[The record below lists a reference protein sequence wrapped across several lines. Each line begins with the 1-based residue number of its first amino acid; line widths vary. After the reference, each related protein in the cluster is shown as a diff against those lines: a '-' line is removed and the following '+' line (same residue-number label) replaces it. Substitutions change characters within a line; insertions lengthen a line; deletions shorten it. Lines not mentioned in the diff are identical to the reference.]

1 MKLRE
6 SPIISTMDWYLFT
19 STSIASIHCICKRN
33 GIRTTEQRQHHWF
46 LHCANCI
53 RIKSMPNQC
62 CWMGNID
69 SANHCIGKSW
79 VDFCCSVSVNRWIQ
93 LFFFPCVLWIYSF
106 PIWRWYWC
114 GFVFFDIY
122 SSHVWSKAE
131 VRASV
136 IHRLGLHINFVIIC
150 RNNSSHR
157 TTHNT
162 LHIIYKHF
170 IGSFNVWNLIAN
182 IGWVL
187 PLIPPLL

>member
-33 GIRTTEQRQHHWF
+33 GIRTTEQRQHHSF

-93 LFFFPCVLWIYSF
+93 LFFFHMCYESILF
-106 PIWRWYWC
+106 Q
-114 GFVFFDIY
+114 FDDDTDVDLY
-122 SSHVWSKAE
+122 SSISTVHMFGRKQKWE
-131 VRASV
+131 
-136 IHRLGLHINFVIIC
+136 
-150 RNNSSHR
+150 
-157 TTHNT
+157 
-162 LHIIYKHF
+162 
-170 IGSFNVWNLIAN
+170 
-182 IGWVL
+182 
-187 PLIPPLL
+187 PPLSIDSDYISISLLFAVTIHPTAPHTIHCTSYTSILSVHSMYGI